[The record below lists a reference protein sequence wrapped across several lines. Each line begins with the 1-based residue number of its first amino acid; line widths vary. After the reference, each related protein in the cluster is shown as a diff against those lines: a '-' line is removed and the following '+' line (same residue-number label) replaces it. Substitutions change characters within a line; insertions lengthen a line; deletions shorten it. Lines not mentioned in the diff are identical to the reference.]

1 MNVSEAPS
9 WASPTNSVTSNSKGH
24 NDDVDDEEECL
35 AQDEPADTEWKGP
48 DMSADVENNW
58 VTESQ
63 SSTSSER

>member
-9 WASPTNSVTSNSKGH
+9 WTSPTNSVTSNSKGH

-48 DMSADVENNW
+48 DMSADVENDW

-63 SSTSSER
+63 SSTSTER